1 MASFWRRPQAVAFW
15 AMFMLNL
22 PFGLLAS
29 SSSPSNG
36 MLFVVLMLCELTVHG
51 FLRLLYLGELK
62 VKIERIE
69 KICFWSAMVSALAIL
84 TVEFLAVSYVDLFV
98 VLLMA
103 LGLAIYGLVYLL
115 SLRQPETSW

>member
-1 MASFWRRPQAVAFW
+1 
-15 AMFMLNL
+15 
-22 PFGLLAS
+22 
-29 SSSPSNG
+29 
-36 MLFVVLMLCELTVHG
+36 MLCELTVHG
-51 FLRLLYLGELK
+51 FLRLLYLGVLK

>member
-1 MASFWRRPQAVAFW
+1 
-15 AMFMLNL
+15 
-22 PFGLLAS
+22 
-29 SSSPSNG
+29 

-51 FLRLLYLGELK
+51 FLRLHYWGETRF
-62 VKIERIE
+62 KIERIE